1 MLKTISRLCC
11 RIKAKPNNSELVVRN
26 WYNPNLDY
34 KWFVVPSLIAMIT
47 TIGVMIVTSLSVARE
62 REQGTLDQLLVSPL
76 ATGKSSLAKP
86 FRR

>member
-1 MLKTISRLCC
+1 MKNYQQELLEG
-11 RIKAKPNNSELVVRN
+11 KAKPNNSELVVRN

-62 REQGTLDQLLVSPL
+62 REQAPDQLLVSPRH
-76 ATGKSSLAKP
+76 GKFSSA
-86 FRR
+86 RRCRR

>member
-1 MLKTISRLCC
+1 QQIVKEYQPTLMDGKP
-11 RIKAKPNNSELVVRN
+11 KPNNSELVVRN
-26 WYNPNLDY
+26 WYTPNLDS

-76 ATGKSSLAKP
+76 PTWQI
-86 FRR
+86 FV

>member
-1 MLKTISRLCC
+1 MDGKP
-11 RIKAKPNNSELVVRN
+11 KPNNSELVVRN

-76 ATGKSSLAKP
+76 TTGRFSLVKRC
-86 FRR
+86 RR

>member
-1 MLKTISRLCC
+1 MAGKP
-11 RIKAKPNNSELVVRN
+11 KPNNSELVVRN

-76 ATGKSSLAKP
+76 ATGRYLSA
-86 FRR
+86 RRCRH